1 MAGYSGTPL
10 VKKLGIKPGFRA
22 MVKNPPAQYSQLV
35 PDLPE
40 DFQLLRSWRKNLDF
54 VHIFSKKLPELMRLI
69 MKARASISA
78 DGMIWASWPKKAS
91 GVPTDITEDRI
102 REFALSIDL
111 VDVKV
116 CAIDDIW
123 SGLKLVIS
131 KEMR

>member
-10 VKKLGIKPGFRA
+10 VKKLGIKQGFRGL
-22 MVKNPPAQYSQLV
+22 VKNAPAEYSQLV
-35 PDLPE
+35 QDLPE
-40 DFQLLRSWRKNLDF
+40 DFQLLQSWKKNLDF